1 MAITR
6 EDIARAIG
14 PLRPDIAEALADRKT
29 SDIERIECKALT
41 RYRLYLVTV
50 FAPHA
55 PIVHYIAYA
64 EDGPAFVLSE
74 DPDAFVAMAAADG
87 GVEIKTPAAATAY
100 AEVFLTVT
108 RPLSELSYLVKSLKD
123 VSFRPGLEPDE
134 VAARKGFE
142 AKYRAVIKRP
152 SGRKAKNGFEVTAYR
167 VIEQSLERVTVHV
180 TPEGALTF
188 DAEVLEQDLP
198 LVYGGE

>member
-6 EDIARAIG
+6 EDIARAIE

-29 SDIERIECKALT
+29 SDIERIECPALS
-41 RYRLYLVTV
+41 RYRVYMVTV
-50 FAPHA
+50 YAPHA

-87 GVEIKTPAAATAY
+87 GVEIASASKAAAY

-108 RPLSELSYLVKSLKD
+108 RPLSELSYLVKTLKD

-134 VAARKGFE
+134 VATRKGFE
-142 AKYRAVIKRP
+142 RTYRPVIKP
-152 SGRKAKNGFEVTAYR
+152 PAGHKAKDGFEVTAYR
-167 VIEQSLERVTVHV
+167 VVEQRLERVTLRVSRSGKI
-180 TPEGALTF
+180 ESSE
-188 DAEVLEQDLP
+188 EVLEKGLP
-198 LVYGGE
+198 LVIGGE